1 MRGMTP
7 LVCVILLFSAASCN
21 RRPTD
26 KRVDIKT
33 ALLPEIAA
41 DDKAF
46 SAYQPTNAYAASA
59 NGLLERTVFQADTA
73 PGTHID
79 VRDWKLPP
87 GKQTSA
93 ITLPGAAFI
102 EVRSGSGTLMS
113 GAQTQQLPL
122 GAFVSVSQ
130 DQSFT
135 ITNSGQLVLTMRV
148 YVVTGR

>member
-7 LVCVILLFSAASCN
+7 LVCVILLFPAASCN
-21 RRPTD
+21 RRPPD
-26 KRVDIKT
+26 KRVDVKT

-46 SAYQPTNAYAASA
+46 SAYQPANAFAATG
-59 NGLLERTVFQADTA
+59 NGIIARTVFQADA
-73 PGTHID
+73 ALGTHID
-79 VRDWKLPP
+79 VLDWKLPP

-93 ITLPGAAFI
+93 TTLPGAAFI
-102 EVRSGSGTLMS
+102 EVRSGSGTLQA
-113 GAQTQQLPL
+113 GAQNQDLPL
-122 GAFVSVSQ
+122 GAIVSVSQ

-135 ITNSGQLVLTMRV
+135 ITNNGQLMLTMRV

>member
-1 MRGMTP
+1 MRRMTP
-7 LVCVILLFSAASCN
+7 LVCIILLLSAASCS

-26 KRVDIKT
+26 KRIDIKT
-33 ALLPEIAA
+33 SLLPEIAS

-46 SAYQPTNAYAASA
+46 SGYQPANAYAATGNVVIA
-59 NGLLERTVFQADTA
+59 RTVFQTDAA

-79 VRDWKLPP
+79 VRDWKLPA
-87 GKQTSA
+87 GKQTTA

-102 EVRSGSGTLMS
+102 EVRSGSGTLQA
-113 GAQTQQLPL
+113 GGQNRELPL
-122 GAFVSVSQ
+122 GAIVPVSQ

-135 ITNSGQLVLTMRV
+135 VTNSGQFTLAMRV